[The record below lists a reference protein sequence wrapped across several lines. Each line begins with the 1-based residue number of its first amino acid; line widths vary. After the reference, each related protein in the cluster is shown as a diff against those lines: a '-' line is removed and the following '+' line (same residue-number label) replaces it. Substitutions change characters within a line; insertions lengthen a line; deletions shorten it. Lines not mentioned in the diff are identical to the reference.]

1 MFHHVKTNLRT
12 KLKWKIH
19 KNKFYLTN
27 DLGLDKLIFSEEKKK
42 ILLKTSWPF
51 SIHFTALTGVCLYSA
66 TVCLFRG
73 RLFSCSCWHIDTKL
87 VDSQFFTLLIF
98 SLYRHSQYSEHFY
111 LWGPKWFFGPIK
123 FLRFLHIIRLF
134 SSSSLLKKV
143 YLFKSVYL
151 LVCLC
156 WYSEGSEISSFHIN
170 VSVKYGKALKL
181 CWHPQHFMAD

>member
-1 MFHHVKTNLRT
+1 MIWV
-12 KLKWKIH
+12 
-19 KNKFYLTN
+19 LTN
-27 DLGLDKLIFSEEKKK
+27 WYFQRKKK

-51 SIHFTALTGVCLYSA
+51 SIHFTALTGVCLCSA

-98 SLYRHSQYSEHFY
+98 SLYRHTVLRALLFVGSNMIFWSH
-111 LWGPKWFFGPIK
+111 K
-123 FLRFLHIIRLF
+123 FLRFLHILRLF
-134 SSSSLLKKV
+134 SSSSLLKKI
-143 YLFKSVYL
+143 YLIVYL

-181 CWHPQHFMAD
+181 CWHPQHFMADWLT